1 MSEATPRQ
9 GAGKIEAHRG
19 DLEELADS
27 DLPCAE
33 IAAALLEV
41 ADEQ

>member
-1 MSEATPRQ
+1 MSNSGFETIKSNR
-9 GAGKIEAHRG
+9 E
-19 DLEELADS
+19 DLEDLAES

-33 IAAALLEV
+33 IAATLLEV